1 MTYREASDSSSGRY
15 VKECKEETATASKE
29 FTPEFLVAANASY
42 QHWSGV
48 ATFLRCPYRPD
59 MGDTDIGLIG
69 FPYSGG
75 NAIERMQYLGPR
87 AVRNRS
93 ASYHRMHREFQIDP
107 FAIVRV
113 SDLGDVPLPS
123 LLNPDLATKEAEVFY
138 RRVHELG
145 IVPITVGGDHSIT
158 TPILR
163 AIGGE
168 HSRHKGP
175 IGMIHFD
182 AHTDSYPEMVGTRHH
197 AGAAFRIG
205 VEEKLID
212 PARTIQIGLRGPL
225 AVLEQ
230 DNWAREQFT
239 EVTLQNMIDRGVDWV
254 ASEVHR
260 VVGSGPTYLSF
271 DLDVLDIAYAP
282 AVADPE
288 VQGMT
293 TRELFRLLNKLRGV
307 NLVGADIVCFCPPL
321 DNPAQI
327 TALTASEILL
337 QFVAH
342 MADYRA
348 RSGGSTSRPTK
359 ASPKNA

>member
-1 MTYREASDSSSGRY
+1 MWGR
-15 VKECKEETATASKE
+15 ASK
-29 FTPEFLVAANASY
+29 TSKARSLIAAPKEKSTTRPHNRAIGDPDPKHVSTSFVERQNWTLRTNARRYTRLSNGFSRKLENHAAAEALTY
-42 QHWSGV
+42 FAYSFIKIHRTLRMTLAMAAGV
-48 ATFLRCPYRPD
+48 
-59 MGDTDIGLIG
+59 TDRLW
-69 FPYSGG
+69 
-75 NAIERMQYLGPR
+75 
-87 AVRNRS
+87 
-93 ASYHRMHREFQIDP
+93 D
-107 FAIVRV
+107 V

-123 LLNPDLATKEAEVFY
+123 VLNPDLATKDAEGFY

-163 AIGGE
+163 AISGE

-182 AHTDSYPEMVGTRHH
+182 AHSDTYPEMGGTRHH

-205 VEEKLID
+205 VEENLID
-212 PARTIQIGLRGPL
+212 PARTIQIGLHGPL
-225 AVLEQ
+225 ASLTQ
-230 DNWAREQFT
+230 DDWSRERFT
-239 EVTLQNMIDRGVDWV
+239 VVTLEDMIDHGVDWV

-260 VVGSGPTYLSF
+260 VVGSGPAYLSF
-271 DLDVLDIAYAP
+271 DLDVIDIAYAP

-288 VQGMT
+288 VNGLM
-293 TRELFRLLNKLRGV
+293 TRELFALLNKLRGV

-321 DNPAQI
+321 DSPAQI

-342 MADYRA
+342 VACRHL
-348 RSGGSTSRPTK
+348 
-359 ASPKNA
+359 

>member
-1 MTYREASDSSSGRY
+1 MR
-15 VKECKEETATASKE
+15 
-29 FTPEFLVAANASY
+29 
-42 QHWSGV
+42 
-48 ATFLRCPYRPD
+48 
-59 MGDTDIGLIG
+59 DTDVGLIG

-93 ASYHRMHREFQIDP
+93 ASYHRMHRDFQIDP
-107 FAIVRV
+107 FAMVRV
-113 SDLGDVPLPS
+113 SDLGDVPLPN
-123 LLNPDLATKEAEVFY
+123 LLNPELATKEAEAFY

-145 IVPITVGGDHSIT
+145 IIPITVGGDHSIT

-163 AIGGE
+163 ANGGA

-182 AHTDSYPEMVGTRHH
+182 AHTDTYPEMAGTRYH

-212 PARTIQIGLRGPL
+212 PTRTIQIGLRGPM
-225 AVLEQ
+225 AVLMQ
-230 DNWAREQFT
+230 DDWAREHFT
-239 EVTLQNMIDRGVDWV
+239 EVTLQDVIDRGVDWV
-254 ASEVHR
+254 TSEVHR

-271 DLDVLDIAYAP
+271 DLDVIDIAYAP
-282 AVADPE
+282 GVADPE

-293 TRELFRLLNKLRGV
+293 TREVFRLLNQLRGV

-337 QFVAH
+337 QFVALT
-342 MADYRA
+342 AEYRA
-348 RSGGSTSRPTK
+348 RSGSSTSRP
-359 ASPKNA
+359 ASPSKA